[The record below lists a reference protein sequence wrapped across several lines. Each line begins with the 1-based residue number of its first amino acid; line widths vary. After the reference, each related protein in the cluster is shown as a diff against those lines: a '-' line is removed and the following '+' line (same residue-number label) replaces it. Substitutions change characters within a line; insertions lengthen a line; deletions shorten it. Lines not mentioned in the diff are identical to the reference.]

1 MAKHSAAAPAKV
13 IRFIVSPFNA
23 KKRED
28 CTIRVQSKACGSR
41 LLPTLSLRLAI
52 GAFAG

>member
-13 IRFIVSPFNA
+13 IRFIISPFNA
-23 KKRED
+23 KERED
-28 CTIRVQSKACGSR
+28 CIIQAQSKARGDR
-41 LLPTLSLRLAI
+41 LPPPLSLRLAI